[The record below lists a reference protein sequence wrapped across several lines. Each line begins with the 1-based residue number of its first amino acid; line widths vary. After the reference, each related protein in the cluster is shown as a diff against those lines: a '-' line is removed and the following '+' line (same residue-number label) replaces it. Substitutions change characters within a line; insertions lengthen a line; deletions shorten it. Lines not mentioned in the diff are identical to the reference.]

1 VTQPTPHQPVRSDGI
16 DARLRLKAAGLRLF
30 AEHGFQKT
38 SVRALA
44 RAARVNVAAV
54 SYYFGDKTGLYRA
67 LFTEPIGGP
76 PLNST
81 AFAEPGLSLDQAL
94 RRFYADFLEPLK
106 FGDEVRLLMKL
117 HFREMADPTGA
128 WECALESD
136 IRPQHE
142 AMVRLLA
149 REFGLRRADPDV
161 QRLAMA
167 IAGMAVHL
175 FAFSDGIETLAPTL
189 LSSPGAIDAMVERL
203 TGYAL
208 SMVDGERA
216 RRRAAGRRPG

>member
-1 VTQPTPHQPVRSDGI
+1 VNAPTPHQPVRSDGI
-16 DARLRLKAAGLRLF
+16 DARHRLKSAGLRLF

-67 LFTEPIGGP
+67 LFVEPIGGP
-76 PLNST
+76 PLNPT
-81 AFAEPGLSLDQAL
+81 AFAAPGLSLEQAL

-128 WECALESD
+128 WECALETD
-136 IRPQHE
+136 IRPSHE
-142 AMVRLLA
+142 AMVGLLA
-149 REFGLRRADPDV
+149 REFGLPRPDVDV
-161 QRLAMA
+161 QRLAVA

-175 FAFSDGIETLAPTL
+175 FVFSDGIDTLAPEL
-189 LSSPGAIDAMVERL
+189 LSSPQGIDAMVDRL
-203 TGYAL
+203 TDYAL
-208 SMVDGERA
+208 SMMDGER
-216 RRRAAGRRPG
+216 RRRASGLQQA